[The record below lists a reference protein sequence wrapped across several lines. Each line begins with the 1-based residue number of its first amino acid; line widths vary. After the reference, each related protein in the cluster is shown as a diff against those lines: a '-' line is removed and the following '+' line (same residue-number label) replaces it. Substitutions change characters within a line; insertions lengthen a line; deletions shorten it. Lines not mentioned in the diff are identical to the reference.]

1 MTAVSRLI
9 GAVPGVL
16 LVALAAPAAA
26 DEPAGE
32 GPRTEESIRKGIDW
46 LLEAQRKDGSW
57 GTSASGRPV
66 EVLADVPG
74 SHQAFRVGASALCAL
89 ALLGSP
95 SRTEECAAA
104 SRRGLEYILDHC
116 RVRRPNGMEMY
127 NVWSFAYSLR
137 LFAAV
142 LPGLGKEDGALRD
155 RILERA
161 RELVRALAIYQTPDG
176 GWGYYDFDVGSYRP
190 SDSSMTFTTATALVS
205 LHAIEKE
212 GVAAPRGLVDRAI
225 LSLRRSRKADGSY
238 IYGPYA
244 QYRPA
249 VEYNEVKGSLGR
261 AHSCN
266 LALWLFHAGVGE
278 DDMRAG
284 IERFFRYHRF
294 IDIGRK
300 RPIPHE
306 AWYYTSGYYFYYGH
320 YYARLVL
327 DVLPAADRERW
338 RPALEKIIVDRQEAD
353 GSWWDFPLYGYH
365 KPYGTAYALLTLMR

>member
-1 MTAVSRLI
+1 VTAAFRRI
-9 GAVPGVL
+9 GAASGMILIV
-16 LVALAAPAAA
+16 LAAPGAA
-26 DEPAGE
+26 DESPGE
-32 GPRTEESIRKGIDW
+32 APRTEEAVRKGIDW
-46 LLEAQRKDGSW
+46 LLGAQRKDGSW

-66 EVLADVPG
+66 EVLAAVPG
-74 SHQAFRVGASALCAL
+74 SHDAFRVGGTALCVL
-89 ALLGSP
+89 ALLRSP
-95 SRTEECAAA
+95 FRTEECAAA
-104 SRRGLEYILDHC
+104 SRRGLEYLLDRG
-116 RVRRPNGMEMY
+116 RVRRPNGAEMY

-137 LFAAV
+137 TFAAM
-142 LPGLGKEDGALRD
+142 LPRIEGKDVALRD

-161 RELVRALAIYQTPDG
+161 RELVKAFSIYQTPDG

-212 GVAAPRGLVDRAI
+212 GVPVPRALIEKAI
-225 LSLRRSRKADGSY
+225 RSLRRSRKADGSY

-266 LALWLFHAGVGE
+266 LALWLFHEAVSEE
-278 DDMRAG
+278 DLRAG
-284 IERFFRYHRF
+284 IERFFKHHRF

-300 RPIPHE
+300 RPMPHE

-327 DVLPAADRERW
+327 DALPATDRDRW
-338 RPALEKIIVDRQEAD
+338 LPALEKIIVERQEAD

-365 KPYGTAYALLTLMR
+365 KPYGTAYAILTLVR